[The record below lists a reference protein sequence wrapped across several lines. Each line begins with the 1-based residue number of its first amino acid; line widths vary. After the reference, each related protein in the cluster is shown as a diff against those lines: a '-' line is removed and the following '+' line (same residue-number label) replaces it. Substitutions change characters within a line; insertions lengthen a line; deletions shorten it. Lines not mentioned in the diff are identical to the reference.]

1 MKRSMKRHQGG
12 MTLIGFILVLGVA
25 GLFIYVGMKVVPMYT
40 EFYAVKQSLNG
51 LAMEPGIANAT
62 PDRIRSLF
70 FRRLY
75 VNYSDNVKPENV
87 KIERAEGG
95 WKMTVAYEV
104 RRPLISNLDVVGNFD
119 VTKDLSHGGPED

>member
-1 MKRSMKRHQGG
+1 MKRTQGG
-12 MTLIGFILVLGVA
+12 MTLIGFILVLAVA

-51 LAMEPGIANAT
+51 LAMEPGISNAT

-87 KIERAEGG
+87 KIERGEGG
-95 WKMTVAYEV
+95 WKMTVSYEV

-119 VTKDLSHGGPED
+119 ATQDLSHGGPED